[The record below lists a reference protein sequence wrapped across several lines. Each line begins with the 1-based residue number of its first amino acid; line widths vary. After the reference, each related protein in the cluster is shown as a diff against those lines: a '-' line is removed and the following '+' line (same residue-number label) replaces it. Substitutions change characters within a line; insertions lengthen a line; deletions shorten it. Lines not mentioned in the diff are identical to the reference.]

1 VRVARWVPLGQKHKE
16 ISPVGLMPQA
26 RWPVVTTSA
35 SGVTSELWDAFKAR
49 ADELNMTDRE
59 AMEEAIR
66 DVVAAARA
74 GEAVDW
80 PHPTG
85 PLTRPIRIH
94 EEVLNEARAL
104 RKELGYKLNVVMLAA
119 MKRWIKKER

>member
-1 VRVARWVPLGQKHKE
+1 M
-16 ISPVGLMPQA
+16 GLMPQT

-74 GEAVDW
+74 GEPVEW
-80 PHPTG
+80 PHPMG
-85 PLTRPIRIH
+85 PLTRAIRIH

-104 RKELGYKLNVVMLAA
+104 RKDLGYKLNVVLLAA
-119 MKRWIKKER
+119 MTRWMKKER